1 MSKLGCQKLLLQK
14 YSKYLKP
21 FALSGT
27 LIFIS
32 LILITT
38 WQNFFLLS
46 WDLLFYIGFVLPFTF
61 HIFILI
67 LSKIFC
73 LKVSSIK
80 TVVVECGIQS
90 SSASLFILLLSLG
103 EPERDV
109 ALIIPLATALF
120 TDKLLLFFCFIRIIR
135 RAILALTKN
144 KNIVIA
150 SEMTTIK

>member
-21 FALSGT
+21 FALIGT
-27 LIFIS
+27 LIFIL

-61 HIFILI
+61 HIFALI

-73 LKVSSIK
+73 LKVSSTK
-80 TVVVECGIQS
+80 TIVVECGIQ
-90 SSASLFILLLSLG
+90 AKNYFI
-103 EPERDV
+103 
-109 ALIIPLATALF
+109 F
-120 TDKLLLFFCFIRIIR
+120 KF
-135 RAILALTKN
+135 
-144 KNIVIA
+144 
-150 SEMTTIK
+150 